1 MRVGG
6 IHNIHV
12 DLRIICATNRNLE
25 SAIQQQG
32 FRDDLFYR
40 LNEITLF
47 LPPLRERPEDI
58 PLLVN
63 HFIDKYNAAYGKDFA
78 QLSPDITNQLTAFSW
93 PGNIRQLE
101 NMIKQ
106 VVVRGDDSIIIDLIS
121 SSSAQATRPQAAVPE
136 QTPSFA
142 QNRPD
147 SQDAYSLK
155 ARIGKTVAEEEK
167 KLISEVLTKT
177 NWNRRKAAD
186 LLKIS
191 YRSLLYKI
199 KDYNLDAT
207 K

>member
-1 MRVGG
+1 VGG

-12 DLRIICATNRNLE
+12 DVRIICATNQNLE

-40 LNEITLF
+40 LNEITLL

-63 HFIDKYNAAYGKDFA
+63 HFIEKYNAAYGKDFT
-78 QLSPDITNQLTAFSW
+78 QLSPEVIRQLMSFSW
-93 PGNIRQLE
+93 PGNVRQLE

-106 VVVRGDDSIIIDLIS
+106 VVVRGDDSIITNLIS
-121 SSSAQATRPQAAVPE
+121 SAVIQPPMSQVAGSQQVASLPQGDPTTAD
-136 QTPSFA
+136 T
-142 QNRPD
+142 
-147 SQDAYSLK
+147 YSLK
-155 ARIGKTVAEEEK
+155 ARIGKTVSEEEK

-186 LLKIS
+186 LLEIS

-199 KDYNLDAT
+199 KDYNLDAP